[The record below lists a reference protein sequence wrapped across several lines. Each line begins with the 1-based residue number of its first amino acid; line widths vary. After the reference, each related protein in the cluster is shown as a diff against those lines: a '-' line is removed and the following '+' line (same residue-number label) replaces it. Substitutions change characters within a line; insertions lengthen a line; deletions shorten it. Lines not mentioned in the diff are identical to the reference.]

1 MPQDVWKCLLY
12 FVVAWVC
19 WTKYSVIIWQV
30 EACLN
35 QIQRLWTANTFKPWE
50 QLKGKRC
57 SPELMA
63 TGLRLYSSVYLR
75 CFVAVLGSGPV
86 RRLQLRAGWSC
97 NMKRFFLQAFLHR
110 TGSFELAA
118 ISLTFYR
125 FCNFCNF
132 CKIQREFLWIFEVHP
147 TACHSLPGPE
157 FRRVRVLKVLA
168 VCTKKS
174 EKAEVDIIRFLGRI
188 WILMDSLCAEF
199 ARFCKILQHHVTV
212 VTSFD
217 CVSMFTYVIHP
228 CYTYM

>member
-1 MPQDVWKCLLY
+1 
-12 FVVAWVC
+12 
-19 WTKYSVIIWQV
+19 
-30 EACLN
+30 
-35 QIQRLWTANTFKPWE
+35 
-50 QLKGKRC
+50 
-57 SPELMA
+57 
-63 TGLRLYSSVYLR
+63 
-75 CFVAVLGSGPV
+75 
-86 RRLQLRAGWSC
+86 
-97 NMKRFFLQAFLHR
+97 
-110 TGSFELAA
+110 
-118 ISLTFYR
+118 
-125 FCNFCNF
+125 
-132 CKIQREFLWIFEVHP
+132 LWIFEVHP

>member
-19 WTKYSVIIWQV
+19 WTKHSVLIWQV

-35 QIQRLWTANTFKPWE
+35 QIPRLWTGNTFEPWE

-86 RRLQLRAGWSC
+86 RRLQLRAGWSTWNVFSC
-97 NMKRFFLQAFLHR
+97 KLSY
-110 TGSFELAA
+110 TGLDHLKSFELAA

-125 FCNFCNF
+125 FLPVLQLLQLLQNPEGVFVNL
-132 CKIQREFLWIFEVHP
+132 RGP
-147 TACHSLPGPE
+147 AHSLPFSAGS
-157 FRRVRVLKVLA
+157 RVPPCQSLKGLSSLH
-168 VCTKKS
+168 KKLRKS
-174 EKAEVDIIRFLGRI
+174 RSWHHQIPWQNL
-188 WILMDSLCAEF
+188 DSHGFFAEF
-199 ARFCKILQHHVTV
+199 ARFCNI
-212 VTSFD
+212 
-217 CVSMFTYVIHP
+217 M
-228 CYTYM
+228 